1 MSDMVRRIAVALILV
16 ALTAGPAACSS
27 SAERATPT
35 NSTTTSASTSTAST
49 AASTSTAATPST
61 PAAGSSAPTTIPGPQ
76 TGWPGPSLRPD
87 GTVPVAPFNAFVDT
101 SRATWRKSPLRTS
114 VEFLQLDD
122 TAALTTTVRVT
133 TNPDSL
139 QQAEVIVTADGLLD
153 DSVRATRFE
162 LQLAR
167 RSDASWRLTSA
178 RWSQKCQPNRGH
190 QDFTP
195 ALCV

>member
-16 ALTAGPAACSS
+16 ALTVGPAACSS
-27 SAERATPT
+27 SAEQTTPT
-35 NSTTTSASTSTAST
+35 NSTTTSSTAGAST
-49 AASTSTAATPST
+49 AASTSTGATPST
-61 PAAGSSAPTTIPGPQ
+61 PAAASSAPTTIPGPQ
-76 TGWPGPSLRPD
+76 TGWPGPTLRPD
-87 GTVPVAPFNAFVDT
+87 GTVPIAPFNAFVDT
-101 SRATWRKSPLRTS
+101 SRATWRESPLRTS

-122 TAALTTTVRVT
+122 TGARTTTLRVT

-153 DSVRATRFE
+153 DSVHATRFE
-162 LQLAR
+162 VQLAR

>member
-1 MSDMVRRIAVALILV
+1 MSDVVRRIAVPLTLV
-16 ALTAGPAACSS
+16 ALTVGPVACSS
-27 SAERATPT
+27 SAEQATPT
-35 NSTTTSASTSTAST
+35 NSTTTSSTAGATTAVSTST
-49 AASTSTAATPST
+49 ATPST
-61 PAAGSSAPTTIPGPQ
+61 PAAGSSAPTTIPGPP
-76 TGWPGPSLRPD
+76 TGWPGPSLQPD
-87 GTVPVAPFNAFVDT
+87 GTVPIASFNAFVDT
-101 SRATWRKSPLRTS
+101 SRATWRQSPLRTS

-122 TAALTTTVRVT
+122 TAARTTSLRVT

-153 DSVRATRFE
+153 DSVHATRFE
-162 LQLAR
+162 VQLAR